1 MLVLTGVHPL
11 IKGGCSGVVGFSL
24 FREGSSKFLRGSS
37 IVFLESREVF
47 IGTRSGPKNLTERG
61 VLDNIKLQRREC
73 RRVIL
78 L

>member
-1 MLVLTGVHPL
+1 M
-11 IKGGCSGVVGFSL
+11 S
-24 FREGSSKFLRGSS
+24 EFLRDGS

-47 IGTRSGPKNLTERG
+47 IGARSGPKNLTERG
-61 VLDNIKLQRREC
+61 MLDDIKLWRREC

>member
-1 MLVLTGVHPL
+1 M
-11 IKGGCSGVVGFSL
+11 
-24 FREGSSKFLRGSS
+24 SKFLRGSS